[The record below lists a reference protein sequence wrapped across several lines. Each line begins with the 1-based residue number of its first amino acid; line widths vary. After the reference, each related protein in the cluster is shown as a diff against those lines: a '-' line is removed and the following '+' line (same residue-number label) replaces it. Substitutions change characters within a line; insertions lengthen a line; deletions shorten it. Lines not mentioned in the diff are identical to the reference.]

1 MYLIK
6 RNGIYY
12 IEYFDI
18 DNEQKKRI
26 STKAKSK
33 TEALKFLSDFKR
45 NLSKPRVNNIS
56 LQ

>member
-26 STKAKSK
+26 STKTKSK
-33 TEALKFLSDFKR
+33 TDALKFLSEFKHI
-45 NLSKPRVNNIS
+45 LSKPRVKNFS
-56 LQ
+56 LK